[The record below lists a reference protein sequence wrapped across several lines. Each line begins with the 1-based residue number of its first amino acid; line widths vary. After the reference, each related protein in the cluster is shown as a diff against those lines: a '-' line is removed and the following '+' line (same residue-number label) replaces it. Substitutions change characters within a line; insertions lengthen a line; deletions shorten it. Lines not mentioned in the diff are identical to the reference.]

1 MLMLILSRGI
11 SEKICIGEGITLMVV
26 QIQKDKVRIGID
38 APSDVPIYRE
48 EIAEDFVKGKHLKK

>member
-1 MLMLILSRGI
+1 MLILSRRT
-11 SEKICIGEGITLMVV
+11 SEKICIGNGVTLMVV

-48 EIAEDFVKGKHLKK
+48 EIAKDFVKKHDIKN

>member
-1 MLMLILSRGI
+1 MLILSRRT
-11 SEKICIGEGITLMVV
+11 SEKICIGNGVTLMVV

-48 EIAEDFVKGKHLKK
+48 EIAEDFVKKHDIKN